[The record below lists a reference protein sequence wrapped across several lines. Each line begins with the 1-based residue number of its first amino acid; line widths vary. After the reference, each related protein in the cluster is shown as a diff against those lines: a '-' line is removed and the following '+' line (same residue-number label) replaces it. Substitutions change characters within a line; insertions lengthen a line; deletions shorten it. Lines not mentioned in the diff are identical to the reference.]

1 MHRKLEGHLMM
12 KRAYGL
18 LVATLLLP
26 AFVLAQSTS
35 PPTEFQTPWG
45 DPDLQ
50 GLWDYRTMTPLQRP
64 SELADKEV
72 FTEEE
77 AAAYQEAELEG
88 RADYDALPTVHAKFW
103 LDYGTELTPD
113 RRTSLIIDP
122 PDGRIPART
131 EGASTLAR
139 ERAERRERTH
149 SIQDRSITER
159 CILGFNA
166 GPPMNPG
173 AYNNNLLLL
182 QTPGMVVLHNEM
194 VHEVRVV
201 RLGDKAPL
209 PDNLRQIRGDSRGY
223 WDGPTLVVETT
234 NFSNIA
240 NFQGS
245 SAALHVVERFTRVDE
260 ETLHYEYTVTDP
272 TTFVQPWSAAMPMA
286 RTEGPMFEFACHE
299 GNYGLT
305 NILSA
310 ARAEERRAR

>member
-1 MHRKLEGHLMM
+1 MM
-12 KRAYGL
+12 RSTRGL
-18 LVATLLLP
+18 LVGALFLP
-26 AFVLAQSTS
+26 ALALAQPTS
-35 PPTEFQTPWG
+35 PSEFQTPWG

-50 GLWDYRTMTPLQRP
+50 GMWDYRTMTPLQRP
-64 SELADKEV
+64 GELADKAV
-72 FTEEE
+72 LTEEE

-88 RADYDALPTVHAKFW
+88 RADYDAAPTVHAKFW

-131 EGASTLAR
+131 EAAQAR
-139 ERAERRERTH
+139 ARVRAERRERTH

-159 CILGFNA
+159 CIMGFNA

-182 QTPGMVVLHNEM
+182 QIPGMVVLHNEM

-201 RLGDKAPL
+201 PLDNQARL
-209 PDNLRQIRGDSRGY
+209 PDSLRQLRGDSRGY
-223 WDGPTLVVETT
+223 WDGPTLVVETI
-234 NFSNIA
+234 NFTDQT

-245 SAALHVVERFTRVDE
+245 GAGLHVEERFTRVDE
-260 ETLHYEYTVTDP
+260 DTLHYEYTVTDP
-272 TTFVQPWSAAMPMA
+272 ASFVRPWSAAMPMT
-286 RTEGPMFEFACHE
+286 RTAGPMFEFACHE